1 MKKEDWLK
9 LLQERV
15 LLADGAMGTML
26 YNKGVYLNLCFDE
39 VNLTNPDLVKSIHR
53 EYIQA
58 GAEIIETNTFG
69 ANRFKLKKYG
79 LEDKVAEI
87 NRAAARLAHEEAGKK
102 VWVAGSVGPLG
113 VKIEPWGPTSVEEAE
128 EAFREQVR
136 ALVEGGVD
144 LFILETFADLNEI
157 HQAIKAVQKEA
168 PDYLIVSE
176 MTIEEDGNSLYGTS
190 PEVFTRKLDEWGAEV
205 IGINCS
211 VGPAAM
217 LQCLE
222 RMAKVTSKPLS
233 AMPNAGVPRN
243 VEGRNIYL
251 CSPEYLAEYGRRFF
265 LNGVRLVGGCC
276 GTTPAHIRALR
287 GAIRSMQPARRSMV
301 IIHEE
306 SDENLELPIRP
317 MPEKSSLGKKL
328 VQGHFVVSVEIVPP
342 RGWNAA
348 ATIEV
353 ARLLKE
359 RGVDCVNIP
368 DGPRASSRMSPI
380 ALAFLIQAQAGIEVI
395 LHYTC
400 RDRNLLGIQSDLLG
414 IYAQGIRNLLLITG
428 DPPKLGD
435 YPDATAV
442 FDVDSIGLTNVVSYL
457 NRGVDIGKR
466 RLPEPTNFLIGVG
479 ANPGAI
485 KLDYELS
492 RFRWKVEAGAEFAIT
507 QPVFDVGLLEQFLE
521 RIESYR
527 VPILAGVWPLASLRN
542 AEFMHNEVPGARV
555 PAEVMERM
563 RRAQEVSPERAK
575 EEGIAI
581 AQEIVLK
588 IKDKVQGI
596 QISPPFGRYEAVLK
610 VLEVL

>member
-1 MKKEDWLK
+1 MKIEEWLA
-9 LLQERV
+9 LFQERV
-15 LLADGAMGTML
+15 VLADGAMGTML
-26 YNKGVYLNLCFDE
+26 YNKGIYLNLCFDE
-39 VNLTNPDLVKSIHR
+39 VNLTNPDLVRSIHR

-79 LEDKVAEI
+79 LEDRVKEI
-87 NRAAARLAHEEAGKK
+87 NKAGAIVAREEAGSR
-102 VWVAGSVGPLG
+102 VWVAGSIGPLG

-136 ALVEGGVD
+136 ALLEGGVD
-144 LFILETFADLNEI
+144 LFILETFSDINEI

-168 PDYLIVSE
+168 PNFLIVAQ

-190 PEVFTRKLDEWGAEV
+190 PEVFTRKLEEWGAHI
-205 IGINCS
+205 IGVNCS

-222 RMAKVTSKPLS
+222 RMAKVTSRPLS

-251 CSPEYLAEYGRRFF
+251 CSPDYLAEYSRRFI
-265 LNGVRLVGGCC
+265 LTGARLVGGCC
-276 GTTPAHIRALR
+276 GTTPAHIRAIR
-287 GAIRSMQPARRSMV
+287 GAIRSMQPARRQAV
-301 IIHEE
+301 FIREE
-306 SDENLELPIRP
+306 VEEAVEIVPKP
-317 MPEKSSLGKKL
+317 MREKSALGKKL
-328 VQGHFVVSVEIVPP
+328 SEKQFVVSVEIVPP
-342 RGWNAA
+342 RGCDPSGA
-348 ATIEV
+348 IEI
-353 ARLLKE
+353 ARELKA

-368 DGPRASSRMSPI
+368 DGPRASARMSSM
-380 ALAFLIQAQAGIEVI
+380 ALALLIQAQTGMEVI

-414 IYAQGIRNLLLITG
+414 IHALGLRNLLLITG

-442 FDVDSIGLTNVVSYL
+442 FDVDSIGLTNVVSFL
-457 NRGVDIGKR
+457 NRGLDIGRR
-466 RLPEPTNFLIGVG
+466 RLQVPTSFLIGVG
-479 ANPGAI
+479 VNPGAI
-485 KLDYELS
+485 NIDYELS

-507 QPVFDVGLLEQFLE
+507 QPVFDVNLLEKFLQ

-527 VPILAGVWPLASLRN
+527 LPIIAGIWPLASLRN

-555 PAEVMERM
+555 PDEIMERM
-563 RRAQEVSPERAK
+563 RRAQEVSPERAR
-575 EEGIAI
+575 EEGVAI
-581 AQEIVLK
+581 AQEITVR
-588 IKDKVQGI
+588 IKDMVQGI
-596 QISPPFGRYEAVLK
+596 QISPPSGRYDLALK